1 MVARA
6 VLIGLP
12 GSGKSTLARAL
23 AAHWGCDAVDT
34 DDVLS
39 ASVGCSAAEF
49 LRTRGEEAFRRE
61 EVAALDVALGADAV
75 VATGGG
81 VVVSEGARA
90 LLAAQ
95 RTVWLDCEDAV
106 LLARLGE
113 GERPLLGA
121 DPAIALARLRAQRE
135 TWYREVSMLRVDTSG
150 EIDEALGRLRD
161 TLETSA

>member
-1 MVARA
+1 MVARV

-23 AAHWGCDAVDT
+23 AALWGCDAVDP

-61 EVAALDVALGADAV
+61 EVAALDVALSTDAV

-81 VVVSEGARA
+81 AVVSEGARA

-95 RTVWLDCEDAV
+95 RTVWLDCDDAV

-113 GERPLLGA
+113 EDRPLLGA
-121 DPAIALARLRAQRE
+121 EPAISLARLRAQRE
-135 TWYREVSMLRVDTSG
+135 SWYREVSTLKVDTLG
-150 EIDEALGRLRD
+150 EIDEVLGRLRD
-161 TLETSA
+161 ALGTSA

>member
-1 MVARA
+1 MARA

-23 AAHWGCDAVDT
+23 AAFWGCDAVDT

-39 ASVGCSAAEF
+39 ASVGCSAAEY

-61 EVAALDVALGADAV
+61 EVAALGVAVDADAV

-81 VVVSEGARA
+81 VVVSEGARD
-90 LLAAQ
+90 LLATQ
-95 RTVWLDCEDAV
+95 RTVWLDCDDAV
-106 LLARLGE
+106 LLTRLGE

-121 DPAIALARLRAQRE
+121 DPSTALARLRAERE
-135 TWYREVSMLRVDTSG
+135 EWYREVSVLRVDTTG
-150 EIDEALGRLRD
+150 EIEEALARLRD
-161 TLETSA
+161 ALETPA